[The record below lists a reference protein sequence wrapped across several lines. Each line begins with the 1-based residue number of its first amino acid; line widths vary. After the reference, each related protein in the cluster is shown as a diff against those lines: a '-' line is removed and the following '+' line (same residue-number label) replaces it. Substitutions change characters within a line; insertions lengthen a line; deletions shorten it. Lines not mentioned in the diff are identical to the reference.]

1 MKVLLNPYV
10 HKAII
15 TSIIVLFFGFIPFT
29 TIAQQEKKVYW
40 SEDFSEGKLPD
51 GWTVK
56 SVGDSIVLW
65 ECTDQP
71 FPGAHQYRRQAPP
84 IASDSRG
91 YFMLF
96 SPGVA
101 VDTNI
106 NKWRHNGVY
115 PDGYFMTGAID
126 CSGLKSGLLRFQ
138 QKFCLNPW
146 GHTPDAGLYVEVSN
160 DGENWTEYKANKGV
174 KWRKDSPNPMDV
186 ELNVSDVVA
195 GQPEV
200 YIRFFWKGF
209 FAWYW
214 MVDDIELVEGFEND
228 LAVRELLSPLPKDNV
243 FGKQDVIKASVKNL
257 GSGTLTKDIDV
268 FCVVDENDT
277 LKTVLEANENP
288 FKGNSVR
295 DIVFPP
301 VDLYTKAS
309 HTIEIIVN
317 NPGDED
323 STNNSKTFTVY
334 SKPVH
339 LKEITSS
346 EKGSDGSFVFS
357 SYDAKVKVKFLTDEI
372 FRIQMAPLGNFD
384 DPAKGKIVVENDFPP
399 VNVSF
404 GDMGDYY
411 KMASAK
417 CVVRAYKNPLHFA
430 MYGRD
435 DKRMIW
441 EEDVSLEYGA
451 TTTQKLKR
459 KDDEYF
465 YGGGMQNGYFSHRDS
480 TIKIRIGGGWDDGG
494 RPNPAPFYMSTGGY
508 GAFRNTFK
516 PGEYSFHN
524 PLKLSHDEFRFDC
537 YYFYGQSLKDILYEY
552 TLITGRP
559 FMPARWQLEMGDANC
574 YNRDGFTTPVVID
587 SVARKYRENDMPGG
601 WILPNDG
608 YGCGYTDLDS
618 TVRGLHKLGFYTGLW
633 TENGVDRI
641 AWEVGT
647 AGTRLCKL
655 DVAWVYRGYEF
666 AFDACKTAFDGIENN
681 SDSRGFVWSVM
692 GWAGTQRYSTI
703 WTGDQ
708 KGTWE
713 YIRFHIPTVIGSG
726 LSGFN
731 AATGDVDGI
740 FGGSAETYV
749 RDLQWKCF
757 TPVLMSMSGWAPKMK
772 QPYIYGE
779 PYTSINRKYLK
790 LKMRLTPYMYT
801 YCREAYDSGTPAVR
815 GMLLEFPED
824 RATLD
829 NSTQYQFMLGEWLLV
844 APVYKDEL
852 KRDSIYFPEGE
863 WIDYWDGNKYEGR
876 QWLNDYNAP
885 LDKLPL
891 FIRKGAIIPMYPEM
905 LYDEEKP
912 KDPVTF
918 DIYPGGDSQF
928 ELYEDDGHTQAYR
941 DGEYSKTLISVSE
954 NGTGLSVKVG
964 PVKGSYSGMP
974 QSRSYLFEIHMADT
988 PKKVSLVSD
997 KTFKLKDMKTNDKLD
1012 MAGEGWYFDKDDR
1025 QGVLHIKTGSLGL
1038 KDGFRIEIK

>member
-1 MKVLLNPYV
+1 MK
-10 HKAII
+10 KI
-15 TSIIVLFFGFIPFT
+15 SIPRFSMRLTVFFAFIF
-29 TIAQQEKKVYW
+29 IFIALSSFAQQNDNVYW

-51 GWTVK
+51 GWVIK
-56 SVGDSIVLW
+56 SVGDSTVLW

-71 FPGAHQYRRQAPP
+71 FQGAHQYRKQAPP
-84 IASDSRG
+84 IASESRG
-91 YFMLF
+91 HFMLF

-115 PDGYFMTGAID
+115 PDGFFMTGAID
-126 CSGLKSGLLRFQ
+126 CSGLKSALLKFQ
-138 QKFCLNPW
+138 QKFCYNPW
-146 GHTPDAGLYVEVSN
+146 GHSEGAGLYAGVSN
-160 DGENWTEYKANKGV
+160 DGKNWTEYRVNKGV
-174 KWRKDSPNPMDV
+174 KGRKDSPNPMNI

-200 YIRFFWKGF
+200 YIRFYWKGF

-214 MVDDIELVEGFEND
+214 MVDDIKLVKGFEND
-228 LAVRELLSPLPKDNV
+228 LAVKELISPLPEDNV
-243 FGKQDVIKASVKNL
+243 FGKQDIIKAAIKNV
-257 GSGTLTKDIDV
+257 GSESLKSDIEIY
-268 FCVVDENDT
+268 CVVDENDT
-277 LKTVLEANENP
+277 LKTVFKVKENP
-288 FKGNSVR
+288 LKSNSVR
-295 DIVFPP
+295 EITFPP
-301 VDLYTKAS
+301 FNLYTKAS
-309 HTIEIIVN
+309 HSVEVIIN

-323 STNNSKTFTVY
+323 ESNNTKSFTVY
-334 SKPVH
+334 SKPVY
-339 LKEITSS
+339 LKEITAT
-346 EKGSDGSFVFS
+346 EKGADGSYIFS
-357 SYDAKVKVKFLTDEI
+357 SYDAKVKVKFLTDDI
-372 FRIQMAPLGNFD
+372 FRIWMAPLGDFN
-384 DPAKGKIVVENDFPP
+384 DPAKGKIVVENDFTP
-399 VNVSF
+399 VNVSY
-404 GDMGDYY
+404 GDEGDYY
-411 KMASAK
+411 KIATAK
-417 CVVRAYKNPLHFA
+417 VVVRVYKSPLRFA
-430 MYGRD
+430 MYDKD
-435 DKRMIW
+435 DKVMVW
-441 EEDVSLEYGA
+441 EEANSLKYGA
-451 TTTQKLKR
+451 TTSQTLKR
-459 KDDEYF
+459 KDNEYF

-480 TIKIRIGGGWDDGG
+480 TIKIEIGGGWDDGG
-494 RPNPAPFYMSTGGY
+494 RPNPAPFYMSTAGY
-508 GAFRNTFK
+508 GAFRNTFS
-516 PGEYSFHN
+516 PGEYGFHD
-524 PLKLSHDEFRFDC
+524 PLTLSHDEFRFDC
-537 YYFYGQSLKDILYEY
+537 YYFYGESLKDILNEY

-587 SVARKYRENDMPGG
+587 SIAKKYRENDMPGG

-618 TVRGLHKLGFYTGLW
+618 TVKGLHDLGFYTGLW

-655 DVAWVYRGYEF
+655 DVAWVYRGYDF
-666 AFDACKTAFDGIENN
+666 ALDACKTAYNGIENN
-681 SDSRGFVWSVM
+681 SNSRGFVWSVM

-708 KGTWE
+708 KGNWE

-731 AATGDVDGI
+731 AATGDIDGI

-801 YCREAYDSGTPAVR
+801 YCREAYDNGTPAVR
-815 GMLLEFPED
+815 GMLLEFPKD
-824 RATLD
+824 NVTLD

-852 KRDSIYFPEGE
+852 KRDSIYFPGGT
-863 WIDYWDGNKYEGR
+863 WTDYWDGTKYEGPL
-876 QWLNDYNAP
+876 WLSDYNAP

-891 FIRKGAIIPMYPEM
+891 FVKEGAIIPMYPEM
-905 LYDEEKP
+905 LYDGEKP

-918 DIYPGGDSQF
+918 DIYPKGETKF
-928 ELYEDDGHTQAYR
+928 ELYEDDGLTQDYR
-941 DGEYSKTLISVSE
+941 KGAFSKTLITVSGG
-954 NGTGLSVKVG
+954 NGKTTIEVS
-964 PVKGSYSGMP
+964 PANGSYNGMP
-974 QSRSYLFEIHMADT
+974 EKRSYIFEVHLKNSPA
-988 PKKVSLVSD
+988 KVSLSLD
-997 KTFKLKDMKTNDKLD
+997 KTVKLKNLKTAEKYNE
-1012 MAGEGWYFDKDDR
+1012 AGEGWFYNPEDR
-1025 QGVLHIKTGSLGL
+1025 KGVLYIKIRSINLNN
-1038 KDGFRIEIK
+1038 GFKLDVK